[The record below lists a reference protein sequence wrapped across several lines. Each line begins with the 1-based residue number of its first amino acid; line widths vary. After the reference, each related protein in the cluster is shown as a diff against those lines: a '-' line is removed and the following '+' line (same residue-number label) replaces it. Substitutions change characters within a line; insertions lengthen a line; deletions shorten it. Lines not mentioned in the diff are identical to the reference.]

1 MDDNLTDQ
9 DLGIRNGQFSPVVE
23 GGFVHVDGET
33 HILNYDTNVLSLDQ
47 NRQATEI
54 TTAGDDQDQP
64 QSSYYDSEE
73 EEDVE
78 LSPDGILDEETVGRG
93 MSNLGRS
100 ADGSQQVYLHT
111 AIPGFSLKDI
121 SILANY
127 IHLQKIEMPYN
138 EISDLSPLSNLK
150 YLLILDA
157 SHNKISKMLDF
168 TPPKNLQEVDL
179 SYNEIEEMTDLS
191 PHHYLKKL
199 VLDHNKLKEIK
210 GLENC
215 KRLTA
220 LSLAHNKIDK
230 IHGLDDLPI
239 QQLDLSHNHLKKIEN
254 LESLKRL
261 RVINLCGNNIR
272 SLKGLEEHD
281 LVETIDIEDN
291 EVIDITEI
299 KFVKGLKML
308 RHLNLLRN
316 PIQELPDYRLC
327 ILFRLQNLTSLDRH
341 KVEVEEKVAAT
352 NMFNPPL
359 EVIAARDHIMH
370 VVYQF
375 LQPTRV
381 WDSTLP
387 SVETPYPMLVLVGP
401 QGSGKKDLAM
411 KLVEEFGD
419 YFGYGISHTTRRP
432 HQEEKMGQDYHY
444 VTLEKFEYDI
454 KMGQFI
460 QTYQYNNNWYGLQME
475 SIESVA
481 REGLACVVH
490 MELEGVLTLKN
501 TYFEPRYVLIMP
513 LSRDAHEKR
522 LRDRGIYTEAQ
533 MEYTMKRSDMY
544 QEYNQDHPGF
554 FDMMINSDDIQEAYR
569 RLRRLV
575 TDYLG
580 ISLVSEH
587 SESGDEEE
595 TVVATEGQTQ
605 MGTRTWSKPSLPDSS
620 YTRGKTQS
628 PVHSGRGILEEMS
641 LKRRHS
647 AAKDAVSGYIPP
659 LFEQITTQYPKTAPT
674 TVEGQIGLSTAGDQN
689 RSFSAPVEKPLTSGG
704 EEDSSSDDDSD
715 SSLSVASAGD
725 MKSNSPESVPDVKG
739 LRLPADSMN
748 PINLMA
754 GNKIK
759 KDVPKAVH
767 RPPSQGRPGS
777 DKHIVLPP
785 IAPIAQKAGY

>member
-1 MDDNLTDQ
+1 MADNWNDEE
-9 DLGIRNGQFSPVVE
+9 LGIQNGQFSPIVE

-47 NRQATEI
+47 DRQATEVA
-54 TTAGDDQDQP
+54 TAADEDQP

-78 LSPDGILDEETVGRG
+78 LSPDGILDEETIGRG

-138 EISDLSPLSNLK
+138 EITDLSPLNDLK

-157 SHNKISKMLDF
+157 SHNKISKLLDF
-168 TPPKNLQEVDL
+168 SPPKNLQQVDL
-179 SYNEIEEMTDLS
+179 SYNEIEEMTDLT
-191 PHHYLKKL
+191 PHHYLMSL

-215 KRLTA
+215 KRITK

-230 IHGLDDLPI
+230 IQGLDNLPI

-254 LESLKRL
+254 IETLDRL
-261 RVINLCGNNIR
+261 RTINLCGNNIR
-272 SLKGLEEHD
+272 SLKGLEDHD
-281 LVETIDIEDN
+281 LMECIDVEDN

-299 KFVKGLKML
+299 KFVKGLRML
-308 RHLNLLRN
+308 RQLNLLRN

-327 ILFRLQNLTSLDRH
+327 ILFRLQNLTQLDRH
-341 KVEVEEKVAAT
+341 KVEVEEKVAAA

-359 EVIAARDHIMH
+359 EVIASRDHIMH

-375 LQPTRV
+375 LQPSRV

-411 KLVEEFGD
+411 KLVDEFGD

-460 QTYQYNNNWYGLQME
+460 QTYQYNSNWYGLQME
-475 SIESVA
+475 SVECVA

-513 LSRDAHEKR
+513 LSKDSHEKR
-522 LRDRGIYTEAQ
+522 LRDRGIYTDAQ
-533 MEYTMKRSDMY
+533 MDYTLKRSDMY
-544 QEYNQDHPGF
+544 LEYNQEHPGF

-580 ISLVSEH
+580 ISLTSEQ

-595 TVVATEGQTQ
+595 TVVEGQQTQ
-605 MGTRTWSKPSLPDSS
+605 MGTRTWSKPSLPDSLS
-620 YTRGKTQS
+620 QPYTRGKTQS
-628 PVHSGRGILEEMS
+628 PVQSGRGILEEMS
-641 LKRRHS
+641 IKRRHS
-647 AAKDAVSGYIPP
+647 AARDAVSGYIPP
-659 LFEQITTQYPKTAPT
+659 LFEQITTQYPKTAPQ
-674 TVEGQIGLSTAGDQN
+674 TVEGQVGLNVSGDL
-689 RSFSAPVEKPLTSGG
+689 RSFSAPVEKPLQTGE
-704 EEDSSSDDDSD
+704 EEDSSSDDESD
-715 SSLSVASAGD
+715 STLSVASAGD
-725 MKSNSPESVPDVKG
+725 MKSNSPDGSLHDGKGFNLPTDSV
-739 LRLPADSMN
+739 N
-748 PINLMA
+748 PINLMD
-754 GNKIK
+754 GKGTK
-759 KDVPKAVH
+759 KDLPPPLQ

-777 DKHIVLPP
+777 EKHNVLPP
-785 IAPIAQKAGY
+785 IHPVKAGY